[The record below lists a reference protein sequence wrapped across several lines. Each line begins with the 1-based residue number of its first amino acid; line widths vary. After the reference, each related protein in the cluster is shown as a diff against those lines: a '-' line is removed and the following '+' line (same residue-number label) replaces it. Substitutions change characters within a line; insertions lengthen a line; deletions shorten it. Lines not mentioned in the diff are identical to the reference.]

1 MSLDRAAD
9 FHAPNVLGPKRS
21 TTPEGFLVCHDVAL
35 ARTGFQR
42 YAAHE
47 IQDPAASPPP
57 GGWYNVERTEDEVF
71 LPASVASW
79 NGKPVTNDHP
89 PEGMLSPT
97 TTTMFQ
103 VGTVLNPRRGEG
115 DQRHLLLGDLII
127 THAPTIADIGGG
139 KREVSGGYNCD
150 YFEIAPGHLQQRNIL
165 GNHVALV
172 DEGRCGDICSIQ
184 DHTTRSPLYEAEAAY
199 RKQLRTR
206 RFEMSKL
213 SDLLTTA
220 FRARDDKQFAKG
232 LAAMDALGIDAEAPV
247 TENKEGTSVH
257 LHLGSPAI
265 QEPAKED
272 PKDEAPPWFREHA
285 KASSDR
291 WAKDDEWRSG
301 MDGWRKGVDEFMKGG
316 KNDAAGNHEIEGEL
330 ELEAPPG
337 TALNDAKGA
346 TDSRFLADSFQE
358 TCEGAEILAPGI
370 RLPTLDRAAAP
381 GVTFKVVCG
390 LRRQALDQAMA
401 SAVGKPLVDQLTGG
415 RGIDTKKATCAE
427 VRGLFRSVVALRKQ
441 ANRDKSAIV
450 SGGVVVGAEARN
462 VASGGPR
469 TLAELNAM
477 NAKHYEDKGKRLTAR

>member
-1 MSLDRAAD
+1 MPLDRASD
-9 FHAPNVLGPKRS
+9 FHTTSTLGPKRS
-21 TTPEGFLVCHDVAL
+21 KTPEGFLVCHDVAL

-71 LPASVASW
+71 TPASIASW

-89 PEGMLSPT
+89 PEGMLSPDT
-97 TTTMFQ
+97 AHLFQ

-115 DQRHLLLGDLII
+115 DQGHLILADLLVSG
-127 THAPTIADIGGG
+127 AQAIADIEAG

-150 YFEIAPGHLQQRNIL
+150 YFEVSPGHLQQRNIL

-172 DEGRCGDICSIQ
+172 DEGRCGDVCAIQ
-184 DHTTRSPLYEAEAAY
+184 DHATRSPLYEAEAAY

-220 FRARDDKQFAKG
+220 FKARDDKQFAKG
-232 LAAMDALGIDAEAPV
+232 LAVLDALDAEAPPV
-247 TENKEGTSVH
+247 SENKEGTSVH
-257 LHLGSPAI
+257 LHLGSPSI
-265 QEPAKED
+265 PEPAKED
-272 PKDEAPPWFREHA
+272 PKDAMPPWFAEHA
-285 KASSDR
+285 KASTDR

-301 MDGWRKGVDEFMKGG
+301 IDGWRKGVDEFMKGG

-381 GVTFKVVCG
+381 GVTFKAVCG

-401 SAVGKPLVDQLTGG
+401 SAATRPLVEQLTGG
-415 RGIDTKKATCAE
+415 RPIDTKTASCRD
-427 VRGLFRSVVALRKQ
+427 VRSVFRGVVALRKQ
-441 ANRDKSAIV
+441 ANRDKSAVV
-450 SGGVVVGAEARN
+450 SGGVVVNAEARN
-462 VASGGPR
+462 VANGGPR

-477 NAKHYEDKGKRLTAR
+477 NAKHYEDKGKRLAAR